1 MSKSKTNALDALRA
15 LIAERQQ
22 YDQWISTLESKR
34 DATAEHVFNR
44 VYSDYKSRLDRVV
57 GEIRGHAEELQLS
70 IAALSSRLGD
80 VAKDEEAKRDEMSEA
95 ELRAAVGEY
104 DVGQWESMQ
113 ADAKRQLDK
122 IAGDRG
128 SLEAQ
133 LAELESIRK
142 LSEVTAPADEGA
154 APVSGGKAEAV
165 KAEPAKTE
173 VPKPEAP
180 RAEQPQPAS
189 ATHVTESKVEGP
201 TTFVRADRAE
211 ESGARKQFSDA
222 GWPARDLVETVP
234 AADTR
239 QRPTPAKPSS
249 RPFEPKPAGPQLVET
264 AVSPEQASV
273 AASQAAPTQTFASN
287 MDSSVAAPRPSATPV
302 APPPTPTPPRKK
314 RDTPSGKDAQ
324 ISSGFSKPIR
334 TPADA
339 RPEVNKTLKCPEC
352 GTPNYPTEWY
362 CERCGGELATM

>member
-34 DATAEHVFNR
+34 DGTVEHVFNR

-70 IAALSSRLGD
+70 IAALSSRLGE
-80 VAKDEEAKRDEMSEA
+80 VAKDEESKRDEMSEA

-122 IAGDRG
+122 IAGDRA

-142 LSEVTAPADEGA
+142 LSEVTAPPSEGGAPTA
-154 APVSGGKAEAV
+154 AALPEPA
-165 KAEPAKTE
+165 KAEPARAE
-173 VPKPEAP
+173 PRKPESP
-180 RAEQPQPAS
+180 RAEHQEP
-189 ATHVTESKVEGP
+189 VTPTPVSEPKVEGP

-211 ESGARKQFSDA
+211 EPVAPKKFSDA
-222 GWPARDLVETVP
+222 GWPARDIVETVP
-234 AADTR
+234 PVDTR
-239 QRPTPAKPSS
+239 PRPTPARPSP
-249 RPFEPKPAGPQLVET
+249 RPFEPRP
-264 AVSPEQASV
+264 
-273 AASQAAPTQTFASN
+273 AAPQSVEPAAAAEQTPSAAAQTPPAQTISSN
-287 MDSSVAAPRPSATPV
+287 IDSSVAAPRPSATPV

-324 ISSGFSKPIR
+324 ISSGFSKPVR